1 MEPPPLWSGSPDMT
15 IASSF
20 RHFDE
25 LLPFNDRQ
33 QLLECIS
40 VTAEAPDVMT
50 FGFKAD
56 KDSWFRYLP
65 GQFVTLEL
73 PVTPDDPVM
82 RTYTLS
88 STPSRPFSV
97 AVTVKAQASSIGT
110 RWMFE
115 NLKPGMKLKAFGPL
129 GDFSFVRHPG
139 EKYLFISAGSGIT
152 PMMSMTRWMADC
164 APQGNVAFI
173 SCARRPDDL
182 LFRGEL
188 ELLSVHMPNMSLGF
202 IVEGHSPKDSW
213 HGLRGRVDGTKLS
226 LLAPD
231 FLERTV
237 FCCGPE
243 PFMRGVR
250 ETLKS
255 AGFDMV
261 RYHEESFQPANA
273 PDPAEL
279 AIRAGAAATATD
291 PACASNVTFT
301 MAGKEAKCEPGQT
314 ILQTARAA
322 GVRIGAACE
331 GGLCGTCRVMK
342 ISGEVEMHHNGGI
355 LDDEID
361 EGYILACCSR
371 PLGDVQIE
379 A

>member
-1 MEPPPLWSGSPDMT
+1 MT
-15 IASSF
+15 IVSSF

-25 LLPFNDRQ
+25 LQPFNDRQ
-33 QLLECIS
+33 HLLECIA
-40 VTAEAPDVMT
+40 VTLEAPDVMT
-50 FGFKAD
+50 FAFKSD
-56 KDSWFRYLP
+56 RDGWFRYLP

-73 PVTPDDPVM
+73 PVSAGEPVM

-97 AVTVKAQASSIGT
+97 AVTVKAQADSIGT

-115 NLKPGMKLKAFGPL
+115 NLKPGMTLKAFGPL

-139 EKYLFISAGSGIT
+139 EKYLFLSAGSGIT

-164 APQGNVAFI
+164 APQSDVAFLT
-173 SCARRPDDL
+173 CARQPEDL
-182 LFRGEL
+182 LFRAEL
-188 ELLSVHMPNMSLGF
+188 ENLAARMPRLDLGF
-202 IVEGHSPKDSW
+202 IVGSQARRHGW
-213 HGLRGRVDGTKLS
+213 HGLRGRIDSAKLA

-231 FLERTV
+231 FRERTV

-243 PFMRGVR
+243 PFMRSVSTML
-250 ETLKS
+250 ENL
-255 AGFDMV
+255 GFDMD
-261 RYHEESFQPANA
+261 RYHEESFQPAA
-273 PDPAEL
+273 PPATQQL
-279 AIRAGAAATATD
+279 ATTDGTDVAAAT
-291 PACASNVTFT
+291 VTFT
-301 MAGKEAKCEPGQT
+301 MAGKQAPCPPGQT
-314 ILQTARAA
+314 ILQSARAA

-342 ISGEVEMHHNGGI
+342 LSGEVEMNHNGGI

-371 PLGDVQIE
+371 PIGDVQIE

>member
-1 MEPPPLWSGSPDMT
+1 MIMEMPRC
-15 IASSF
+15 F
-20 RHFDE
+20 HHFDE
-25 LLPFNDRQ
+25 LNPWIDRQ
-33 QLLECIS
+33 HMLECIS
-40 VTAEAPDVMT
+40 VVAETADVMT
-50 FGFKAD
+50 FTFRSD
-56 KDSWFRYLP
+56 KPAWFRYLP

-73 PVTPDDPVM
+73 PVGEEAVM

-88 STPSRPFSV
+88 SSPSRPLSV
-97 AVTVKAQASSIGT
+97 SITAKAQQDSIGT
-110 RWMFE
+110 RWMFA
-115 NLKPGMKLKAFGPL
+115 NLRPGMVLKALGPL

-152 PMMSMTRWMADC
+152 PMMSMTRWMTDC
-164 APQGNVAFI
+164 APETDVTFI
-173 SCARRPDDL
+173 SCARRPEDL
-182 LFRGEL
+182 LFKPEL
-188 ELLSVHMPNMSLGF
+188 EALARQMPRLNLGF
-202 IVEGHSPKDSW
+202 LVEGHEARHGW
-213 HGLRGRVDGTKLS
+213 HGLRGRIDATKLP

-250 ETLKS
+250 EMLQ
-255 AGFDMV
+255 AVGFDMA
-261 RYHEESFQPANA
+261 RYHQESFQPAAA
-273 PDPAEL
+273 PAAEEL
-279 AIRAGAAATATD
+279 AIRAGAASSEAGTAK
-291 PACASNVTFT
+291 VTFT
-301 MAGKEAKCEPGQT
+301 MSGKEAAAVPGKT
-314 ILQTARAA
+314 ILQTARAN

-331 GGLCGTCRVMK
+331 GGICGTCRVLK
-342 ISGEVEMHHNGGI
+342 IAGDVEMIHNGGI

>member
-1 MEPPPLWSGSPDMT
+1 MT
-15 IASSF
+15 IASHF

-25 LLPFNDRQ
+25 LQPWNDRQ
-33 QLLECIS
+33 HMLECIA
-40 VTAEAPDVMT
+40 VTAETADVMT
-50 FGFKAD
+50 FTFRSD
-56 KDSWFRYLP
+56 RENWFRYLP

-97 AVTVKAQASSIGT
+97 AVTVKAQKDSIGT
-110 RWMFE
+110 RWMFDH
-115 NLKPGMKLKAFGPL
+115 LRPGMQLKAFGPL

-139 EKYLFISAGSGIT
+139 EKYLFISAGSGVT

-164 APQGNVAFI
+164 APQTDVAFV
-173 SCARRPDDL
+173 SCARTPQDL
-182 LFRGEL
+182 LFRPEL
-188 ELLSVHMPNMSLGF
+188 ECLSAQMPNLSLGF
-202 IVEGHSPKDSW
+202 VVEGRNPRDGW
-213 HGLRGRVDGTKLS
+213 HGLRGRIDGSRLS

-231 FLERTV
+231 FRDRTV

-250 ETLKS
+250 DMLKVC
-255 AGFDMV
+255 GFDMA
-261 RYHEESFQPANA
+261 RYHEESFQPAAA
-273 PDPAEL
+273 PAAEEL
-279 AIRAGAAATATD
+279 AIRAGPGEVD
-291 PACASNVTFT
+291 ASAVSTVTFT
-301 MAGKEAKCEPGQT
+301 MAGKEAACPPDQT

-342 ISGEVEMHHNGGI
+342 VSGEVEMNHNGGI
-355 LDDEID
+355 LDDEIA

>member
-1 MEPPPLWSGSPDMT
+1 MT

-25 LLPFNDRQ
+25 LQPFNDRQ

-40 VTAEAPDVMT
+40 VTTEGPDVMT

-73 PVTPDDPVM
+73 PVKADDPVM

-88 STPSRPFSV
+88 STPSRPFSI
-97 AVTVKAQASSIGT
+97 AVTIKAQASSIGT
-110 RWMFE
+110 RWMFD

-164 APQGNVAFI
+164 APQTDVSFL
-173 SCARRPDDL
+173 SCARQPDDL
-182 LFRGEL
+182 LFRDEL
-188 ELLSVHMPNMSLGF
+188 ENISRNMPNLNLGF
-202 IVEGHSPKDSW
+202 IVETHAPRHSW
-213 HGLRGRVDGTKLS
+213 HGLRGRIETSKLA

-231 FLERTV
+231 FRERTV

-243 PFMRGVR
+243 PFMRGV
-250 ETLKS
+250 KS
-255 AGFDMV
+255 MLESVGFDMN

-279 AIRAGAAATATD
+279 AIRAGAGEADAAAVST
-291 PACASNVTFT
+291 VTFT
-301 MAGKEAKCEPGQT
+301 MAGKDAKCQPGQT
-314 ILQTARAA
+314 ILQTARSA

-342 ISGEVEMHHNGGI
+342 ISGEVEMNHNGGI

-371 PLGDVQIE
+371 PIGDVQIE

>member
-1 MEPPPLWSGSPDMT
+1 MT

-25 LLPFNDRQ
+25 LQPWNDRQ
-33 QLLECIS
+33 HLLECTA
-40 VTAEAPDVMT
+40 VTVEAPDVMT
-50 FGFKAD
+50 FSFRSDKAN
-56 KDSWFRYLP
+56 WFRYLP

-73 PVTPDDPVM
+73 PVTPEDPVM

-97 AVTVKAQASSIGT
+97 AVTVKAQANSIGT
-110 RWMFE
+110 RWMFDH
-115 NLKPGMKLKAFGPL
+115 LKPGMSLKAFGPL

-139 EKYLFISAGSGIT
+139 EKYLFISAGSGVT
-152 PMMSMTRWMADC
+152 PMMSMTRWMSDC
-164 APQGNVAFI
+164 APQSDVAFL
-173 SCARRPDDL
+173 SCARSPSDL
-182 LFRGEL
+182 LFRSEL
-188 ELLSVHMPNMSLGF
+188 ECLAAQMPNLALGF
-202 IVEGHSPKDSW
+202 VVEGHNPRDGW
-213 HGLRGRVDGTKLS
+213 HGLRGRIDVAKLS

-231 FLERTV
+231 FRDRTV

-250 ETLKS
+250 EMLAG
-255 AGFDMV
+255 AGFDMA
-261 RYHEESFQPANA
+261 RYHEESFQPAAA
-273 PDPAEL
+273 PAAEEL
-279 AIRAGAAATATD
+279 AVRAGAGESDPTALHTV
-291 PACASNVTFT
+291 SFT
-301 MAGKEAKCEPGQT
+301 MAGKDGKCQPGQT

-342 ISGEVEMHHNGGI
+342 VSGDVDMNHNGGI
-355 LDDEID
+355 LDEEIE